1 VPGESWEAAEA
12 RRVDG
17 LPEAIGHAPYALQ
30 RVNTSTTLGQIV
42 LLHRPARQ
50 PLQMPGRYQLV
61 VAAAADTMYTVS
73 DWLRARARER
83 ERERERVSYFELALG
98 CTDIRLPCPVVASA
112 AVVVVVSRKVTVTAR
127 VAEAAPVAVA
137 RAMGRARCLQRA
149 LPSMDAR
156 LDAAWETMRLAER
169 KQTVVEV
176 SEGQGASERRLGYRT
191 PPLLRQAA
199 CLHTATHRHSRPNHI
214 HS

>member
-1 VPGESWEAAEA
+1 
-12 RRVDG
+12 
-17 LPEAIGHAPYALQ
+17 L
-30 RVNTSTTLGQIV
+30 
-42 LLHRPARQ
+42 
-50 PLQMPGRYQLV
+50 
-61 VAAAADTMYTVS
+61 
-73 DWLRARARER
+73 RARER
-83 ERERERVSYFELALG
+83 ERGSAYLILSWHLDAL
-98 CTDIRLPCPVVASA
+98 THTRLLCPVVASA

-191 PPLLRQAA
+191 PLPRQAA
-199 CLHTATHRHSRPNHI
+199 CLQTATADQIAPIPETTYRCVLLWPLRVWARGC
-214 HS
+214 